1 MELPITKTAKCEIR
15 AVIWF
20 LNAKGTKPIEI
31 HRQLVEVY
39 GESCMDIK
47 NVRKWCR
54 EFESGRTVIH
64 DEKRTGRPSISD
76 ETVAKIERVMRQ
88 DKRITLEPPF
98 IGF

>member
-1 MELPITKTAKCEIR
+1 MELPITTTAECEIC
-15 AVIWF
+15 AVIRL

-54 EFESGRTVIH
+54 EFESGRTAIH
-64 DEKRTGRPSISD
+64 DEERTGRPSLSD
-76 ETVAKIERVMRQ
+76 ETVAKIERVQ
-88 DKRITLEPPF
+88 S
-98 IGF
+98 